1 MALAPM
7 LTLRMVRLM
16 EKILLLN
23 TTNLKRSVK
32 VLLLLASG
40 LLGLKEEATEAD
52 SSDSPFERYVENS
65 YYDYEEE

>member
-1 MALAPM
+1 
-7 LTLRMVRLM
+7 M

-40 LLGLKEEATEAD
+40 LLGLKEEATEAEY
-52 SSDSPFERYVENS
+52 SDSP
-65 YYDYEEE
+65 